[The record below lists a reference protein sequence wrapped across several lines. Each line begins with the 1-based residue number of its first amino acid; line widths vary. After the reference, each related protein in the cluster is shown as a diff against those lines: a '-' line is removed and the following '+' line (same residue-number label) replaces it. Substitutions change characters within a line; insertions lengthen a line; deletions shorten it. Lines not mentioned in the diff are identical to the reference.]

1 MTKAKEINEK
11 LYNAVHA
18 NNKQHPQ
25 ELFQDLL
32 RLKDEIQKCIE
43 AKICSWCSDN
53 VKNLRDKKSK
63 IEYQISGLCQDCQDE
78 TFREVN

>member
-53 VKNLRDKKSK
+53 VKNLRDKKVRLSIK
-63 IEYQISGLCQDCQDE
+63 SQGYAKTAKMKLSG
-78 TFREVN
+78 R